1 MLYGQENIYLSPC
14 NQKQWGSMAE
24 STKEPSLPL
33 VSIIIPAY
41 NAERFIG
48 ETLRSVLLQ
57 TYQNIEI
64 VVVDDGSTDDTAA
77 IVRQFAEQDQR
88 IILIQ
93 QSNTGVAAARNCAIR
108 HSHGEFVAPI
118 DSDDIWYPHKIEKQ
132 VECFLHA
139 SADTGLVYTW
149 SAHIDE
155 EGCLTGGY
163 NAGDREG
170 SVLVDLVYRDFI
182 GNGSVPLIRRTY
194 LDVVGG
200 YNKSLRDRGAQGC
213 EDWELALRVAERYKF
228 LVVAEFLVGYRQAF
242 GSMSSLGIAMEQS
255 YSLTAAYIKQNHP
268 EIPRVV
274 YKWSKAEFYYYL
286 AQEARQGGKQWR
298 ALACILK
305 AAILDPEAVLKRD
318 RFFRSTIAVTLS
330 IPFQAIASSLW
341 TPKSWYQFRKMGP
354 LKRKVPS
361 LSELDLNVRPKWNAR
376 RGIYERRLSSL
387 AKLQKID
394 DRKV

>member
-1 MLYGQENIYLSPC
+1 
-14 NQKQWGSMAE
+14 
-24 STKEPSLPL
+24 
-33 VSIIIPAY
+33 
-41 NAERFIG
+41 
-48 ETLRSVLLQ
+48 
-57 TYQNIEI
+57 
-64 VVVDDGSTDDTAA
+64 VVDDGSTDDTAA

-93 QSNTGVAAARNCAIR
+93 QLNAGVAAARNCAIR

-182 GNGSVPLIRRTY
+182 GNGSVPLIRRTC

-213 EDWELALRVAERYKF
+213 EDWDIALRVAERYKF
-228 LVVAEFLVGYRQAF
+228 LVVSEFLVGYRQAF

-274 YKWSKAEFYYYL
+274 YKWSKAEFFYYL
-286 AQEARQGGKQWR
+286 AQGARQGGEQWR
-298 ALACILK
+298 ALTYILK
-305 AAILDPEAVLKRD
+305 AAILDPKTILKRD
-318 RFFRSTIAVTLS
+318 RFFRSTVAILLS
-330 IPFQAIASSLW
+330 IPFQGIAASLW
-341 TPKSWYQFRKMGP
+341 TPKLWYQFRKRDP
-354 LKRKVPS
+354 LKRKARS
-361 LSELDLNVRPKWNAR
+361 LADLSLKVRSEWNAWWS
-376 RGIYERRLSSL
+376 IYEHRLSSL
-387 AKLQKID
+387 TPIQEID
-394 DRKV
+394 E

>member
-1 MLYGQENIYLSPC
+1 MLYGQQNTVLNPG
-14 NQKQWGSMAE
+14 NRKQWDTMTE
-24 STKEPSLPL
+24 PKKEPSLPL

-64 VVVDDGSTDDTAA
+64 VVVDDGSTDDTAT
-77 IVRQFAEQDQR
+77 IVRQFTEQDQR

-93 QSNTGVAAARNCAIR
+93 QPNAGVAAARNCAIKN
-108 HSHGEFVAPI
+108 SHGEFVAPI
-118 DSDDIWYPHKIEKQ
+118 DSDDLWYPHKIEKQ
-132 VECFLHA
+132 VERILHA

-170 SVLVDLVYRDFI
+170 SVLIDLVYRDFI
-182 GNGSVPLIRRTY
+182 GNGSVPLIRRTC

-255 YSLTAAYIKQNHP
+255 YHLTAATIKQNHP
-268 EIPRVV
+268 EIPRAV
-274 YKWSKAEFYYYL
+274 YKWSRAEFFYYL
-286 AQEARQGGKQWR
+286 AQGARQGGEQWR
-298 ALACILK
+298 ALTYILK
-305 AAILDPEAVLKRD
+305 AAILDPKTILKRD
-318 RFFRSTIAVTLS
+318 RFFRSTVAILLS
-330 IPFQAIASSLW
+330 IPFQGIAAWLW
-341 TPKSWYQFRKMGP
+341 TPKLWYQFRKRDP
-354 LKRKVPS
+354 LKRKARS
-361 LSELDLNVRPKWNAR
+361 LADLSLKVRSEWNAWW
-376 RGIYERRLSSL
+376 GIYEHRLSSL
-387 AKLQKID
+387 APIQEID
-394 DRKV
+394 E